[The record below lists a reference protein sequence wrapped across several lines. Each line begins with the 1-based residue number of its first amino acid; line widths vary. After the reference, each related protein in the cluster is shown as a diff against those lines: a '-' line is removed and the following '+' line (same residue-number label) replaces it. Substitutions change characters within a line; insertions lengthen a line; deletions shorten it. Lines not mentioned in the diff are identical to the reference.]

1 MAAGARPGGVAR
13 RGLLRRGLLRAGMAR
28 GGATAAR
35 AAAPASGAPDR
46 EAAGVWGAA
55 DAVCFDVDSTVCV
68 DEGIDELA
76 AALGKGEE
84 VAAWTVKAMTGG
96 VPFEEA
102 LAARLTII
110 DPTAAK
116 LERFLAANPPRLSP
130 GMAELARRLQGRG
143 TAVYLVSGGFRQ
155 MIAPVAELLGVPAG
169 NVYANEILFAAD
181 GSYAGFNDRE
191 FTSRQGGKAEAI
203 KHLKAEHGYRT
214 VVMVG
219 DGMTDLEARQ
229 PGGASLFVGYGGNVV
244 RETVAARAVRAAGR
258 GGRSRAGRVTG
269 LTWAAGP
276 PTTGLVRGQLRAAD
290 SRAGVAFGTA

>member
-1 MAAGARPGGVAR
+1 MACAPGVGARRLPVRLLGGGGAR
-13 RGLLRRGLLRAGMAR
+13 AMAR
-28 GGATAAR
+28 GGLPAAR
-35 AAAPASGAPDR
+35 AAAPASGAPNR

-102 LAARLTII
+102 LAARLAII

-116 LERFLAANPPRLSP
+116 VERFLAANPPRLSP
-130 GMAELARRLQGRG
+130 GMAELASRLQGRG

-229 PGGASLFVGYGGNVV
+229 PGGASLFIGYGGNVV
-244 RETVAARAVRAAGR
+244 RETVAARAVRAAGG

-269 LTWAAGP
+269 LTWATGP
-276 PTTGLVRGQLRAAD
+276 TMTGLVRGQLRAAD
-290 SRAGVAFGTA
+290 SRAGGVTA